1 MSLRSGHLL
10 KFIWKTKHWI
20 QSFLDRNKIVDIWIW
35 IILENAVNCVYIW
48 TERWRSFGRVWI
60 LHLLIRENYPEKNV
74 QITSKICFF
83 LYTYFAAT
91 EATTRKACPNS
102 TDPIRENRS
111 GEDAR
116 LFYNRSIREN
126 VEDFRVYRAYAHSSL
141 FAFMN
146 RYESE
151 GTCSGPLMEIC
162 LKEKIEFR
170 KWNQTHLMI
179 KIFDVTV
186 NDSGLYE
193 VSARFRG
200 LQSDEWRVKCL
211 HVIHLEKKGKECMDI
226 KSISIFYV
234 GTRLYFPATEAR

>member
-1 MSLRSGHLL
+1 M
-10 KFIWKTKHWI
+10 
-20 QSFLDRNKIVDIWIW
+20 
-35 IILENAVNCVYIW
+35 
-48 TERWRSFGRVWI
+48 
-60 LHLLIRENYPEKNV
+60 

-83 LYTYFAAT
+83 LYAYFAAT
-91 EATTRKACPNS
+91 EATTGKACPNS
-102 TDPIRENRS
+102 TDPITENRS

-200 LQSDEWRVKCL
+200 LQSDEWTMKCL
-211 HVIHLEKKGKECMDI
+211 HVIHLEKEGKECMDI
-226 KSISIFYV
+226 KSISIFFMWV
-234 GTRLYFPATEAR
+234 HVHTFQRPKLVREH

>member
-1 MSLRSGHLL
+1 MKITRKKLSRLL
-10 KFIWKTKHWI
+10 
-20 QSFLDRNKIVDIWIW
+20 LN
-35 IILENAVNCVYIW
+35 L
-48 TERWRSFGRVWI
+48 
-60 LHLLIRENYPEKNV
+60 
-74 QITSKICFF
+74 FF

-91 EATTRKACPNS
+91 KATIGKACPNS
-102 TDPIRENRS
+102 THPITEHRS

-193 VSARFRG
+193 VLARFKG
-200 LQSDEWRVKCL
+200 LQSDEWTMKCL
-211 HVIHLEKKGKECMDI
+211 QVVHLEKKGKECMDI
-226 KSISIFYV
+226 KSSSICTLSKSKYRVYYSEPQSTQDYSTTTMKSSGKLSFSLPFSV
-234 GTRLYFPATEAR
+234 FNIFILFT

>member
-1 MSLRSGHLL
+1 M
-10 KFIWKTKHWI
+10 
-20 QSFLDRNKIVDIWIW
+20 
-35 IILENAVNCVYIW
+35 
-48 TERWRSFGRVWI
+48 
-60 LHLLIRENYPEKNV
+60 

-83 LYTYFAAT
+83 LYAYFAAT
-91 EATTRKACPNS
+91 EATTGKACPNS
-102 TDPIRENRS
+102 TDPITENRS

-200 LQSDEWRVKCL
+200 LQSDEWTMKCL
-211 HVIHLEKKGKECMDI
+211 QVIHQEKKGKECMDI

-234 GTRLYFPATEAR
+234 GTRLYFPATEARSRTLKLLKLRIPFSLLN

>member
-1 MSLRSGHLL
+1 M
-10 KFIWKTKHWI
+10 
-20 QSFLDRNKIVDIWIW
+20 
-35 IILENAVNCVYIW
+35 
-48 TERWRSFGRVWI
+48 
-60 LHLLIRENYPEKNV
+60 
-74 QITSKICFF
+74 
-83 LYTYFAAT
+83 
-91 EATTRKACPNS
+91 
-102 TDPIRENRS
+102 
-111 GEDAR
+111 
-116 LFYNRSIREN
+116 
-126 VEDFRVYRAYAHSSL
+126 EDFRVYRAYAHSSL

-200 LQSDEWRVKCL
+200 LQSDEWTMKCL
-211 HVIHLEKKGKECMDI
+211 QVIHLEKKGKECMDI
-226 KSISIFYV
+226 K
-234 GTRLYFPATEAR
+234 

>member
-1 MSLRSGHLL
+1 M
-10 KFIWKTKHWI
+10 
-20 QSFLDRNKIVDIWIW
+20 
-35 IILENAVNCVYIW
+35 
-48 TERWRSFGRVWI
+48 
-60 LHLLIRENYPEKNV
+60 

-83 LYTYFAAT
+83 LYAYFAAT
-91 EATTRKACPNS
+91 EATTGKACPNS
-102 TDPIRENRS
+102 TDPITENRS

-126 VEDFRVYRAYAHSSL
+126 VEDFRVYPAYAHSSL

-151 GTCSGPLMEIC
+151 ESGPLMEIF

-193 VSARFRG
+193 VSARFKG
-200 LQSDEWRVKCL
+200 LQSDEWTMKCL
-211 HVIHLEKKGKECMDI
+211 QVIHLEKKVRNAW
-226 KSISIFYV
+226 ISSQLVFFMWVHVYTFQRPKLV
-234 GTRLYFPATEAR
+234 REH

>member
-1 MSLRSGHLL
+1 M
-10 KFIWKTKHWI
+10 
-20 QSFLDRNKIVDIWIW
+20 
-35 IILENAVNCVYIW
+35 
-48 TERWRSFGRVWI
+48 
-60 LHLLIRENYPEKNV
+60 
-74 QITSKICFF
+74 QITSKIFFF
-83 LYTYFAAT
+83 LYTYFTAT
-91 EATTRKACPNS
+91 EATTGKACPNS
-102 TDPIRENRS
+102 TDPITESRS

-200 LQSDEWRVKCL
+200 LQSDEWTVKCL